1 MVVSLNAWAAGHRAQ
16 AQQVLPASDSAPS
29 AVSITSFSPSD
40 LRISPM
46 PVGERVRQEAVPK
59 RGMCSTIP
67 ATRAPDGLISGN
79 GKMYVEVYGDPFAEQ
94 IIFHNER
101 LIAPWKGDPLEAPKI
116 ASVLPEVRK
125 LILDGQYRQADE
137 LALAK
142 AAEGPSKPDTGNLRE
157 HPAFNMRI
165 ETPGQHAVH
174 DYLRTIDFESGEV
187 KVRWVD
193 DAGTWERRA
202 FVSRLDNVV
211 VQSLTAPAAAAIH
224 AKLTLDT
231 SNILG
236 GPPAARNAPRVMGP
250 RAGMPQPLRDP
261 GATEVKFQQ
270 SLDPQHIVLQATY
283 VVDHGNPGYASVT
296 RVIAN
301 GGSVQVDGDS
311 LSLDGVHS
319 LTLITRIEAYDDL
332 KQSDVDALKNAVDQ
346 IEPGYDE
353 LLARHRPIQAGVID
367 RASLDF
373 GGAAAHAMSGEEML
387 ADQRTRPGYNGALLS
402 NLFDM
407 GRYWLYLRS
416 GDFPPIWGHVN
427 INVNLQQSAA
437 VMADL
442 PEATATYAHWTEGL
456 LPDSRVNAQNIFG
469 ARGALFAIH
478 PTQRG
483 GELDHFSYGWPHHYW
498 ISAGGWMYSPLW
510 DYYLA
515 TGDRK
520 FLRDDILPGLKEIG
534 LFYEDYL
541 TLTDK
546 NGKYIFVPSYSPENW
561 PSNAE
566 NSPAVINADMD
577 IMVCREVFTHL
588 IEASQALGVNSEDI
602 PRWKA
607 ILGKLPPYI
616 LDTDGSLKEWA
627 WPTLDEGV
635 ALDHRHES
643 HMYGVWPG
651 DEITPD
657 TTPEL
662 AHAALLAVRKRAQ
675 GNESAHG
682 ILHKALTAARLRDPS
697 LLNYD
702 LKEILEEGY
711 VNASLTTLHNPY
723 SYPAPDPQGALP
735 TIMMEMLVYS
745 RPGVIGLLPALP
757 STLTEGSAKGIL
769 CRTEAKIDDLTWD
782 LNTGKLSVT
791 ISSRKDQAIKL
802 FVGGGIE
809 KLEAPKGVLLS
820 KATAGSDAVEVQLSQ
835 AHPVTLHVT
844 LGKRDRAQWARMQ
857 GQ

>member
-1 MVVSLNAWAAGHRAQ
+1 
-16 AQQVLPASDSAPS
+16 
-29 AVSITSFSPSD
+29 
-40 LRISPM
+40 
-46 PVGERVRQEAVPK
+46 
-59 RGMCSTIP
+59 
-67 ATRAPDGLISGN
+67 
-79 GKMYVEVYGDPFAEQ
+79 
-94 IIFHNER
+94 
-101 LIAPWKGDPLEAPKI
+101 
-116 ASVLPEVRK
+116 
-125 LILDGQYRQADE
+125 
-137 LALAK
+137 
-142 AAEGPSKPDTGNLRE
+142 
-157 HPAFNMRI
+157 
-165 ETPGQHAVH
+165 
-174 DYLRTIDFESGEV
+174 
-187 KVRWVD
+187 
-193 DAGTWERRA
+193 
-202 FVSRLDNVV
+202 
-211 VQSLTAPAAAAIH
+211 
-224 AKLTLDT
+224 
-231 SNILG
+231 
-236 GPPAARNAPRVMGP
+236 
-250 RAGMPQPLRDP
+250 MPQPLRDP